1 MMVSNGCSVPQRKHR
16 VLQEP
21 LKTDEKPD
29 VRLDNQLCFAIY
41 AASHTVEQ
49 HYQTLLKAQGL
60 TYTQY
65 LVLMAL
71 AEEDRV
77 SISTLASKL
86 EVSKA
91 TMTPL
96 LRRLEAKGLLSR
108 EVHVGNERQKVVSLT
123 DTGRSIW
130 TKSCSV
136 SSDVFARIGLTQAEA
151 DEIIRIC
158 AKISNARK

>member
-1 MMVSNGCSVPQRKHR
+1 MPNATNEGLVTLPKQT
-16 VLQEP
+16 
-21 LKTDEKPD
+21 KTREKPD

-60 TYTQY
+60 TYVQY

-71 AEEDRV
+71 AEEDGV
-77 SISTLASKL
+77 SISSLASRL

-96 LRRLEAKGLLSR
+96 LRRLEEKGLLSR
-108 EVHVGNERQKVVSLT
+108 EIQEGNERQKSVALT
-123 DTGRSIW
+123 EAGRSIW
-130 TKSCSV
+130 TKSCGI
-136 SSDVFARIGLTQAEA
+136 SSEVFARIGLTQREA
-151 DEIIRIC
+151 DEIVRVC
-158 AKISNARK
+158 KKISGAKG